1 MSRSDHGQDTITTE
15 SPTNSEPVADGQLTA
30 ASGPVLVVDDAGE
43 HEPQYLTW
51 LESRYDVR
59 HTQSS
64 GDIVA
69 WLEDE
74 RPEVVVFDC
83 TESGDTVDSLGR
95 KLAPLE
101 ARYQTLLVRETSV
114 STAAGGQVADECLR
128 APVDKDRLVDSLKRA
143 SLITTY
149 DAIVAELLTL
159 EMRRDKLREGV
170 SPSAMAL
177 CADFRRL
184 TIRTVTLLGAL
195 KKLYHRL
202 VMRSSTDPLLQTEYD
217 LSPDDF
223 RPHD

>member
-1 MSRSDHGQDTITTE
+1 MSRSDHGQNTITTE

-83 TESGDTVDSLGR
+83 TASGDTVDSLGR

-114 STAAGGQVADECLR
+114 STGAGGQVADECLR
-128 APVDKDRLVDSLKRA
+128 APVDKDRLVDSLERA
-143 SLITTY
+143 RLITTY

-170 SPSAMAL
+170 CPSAMAL
-177 CADFRRL
+177 CADFCRL
-184 TIRTVTLLGAL
+184 TIRRLRLLG
-195 KKLYHRL
+195 KLERVYCFL
-202 VMRSSTDPLLQTEYD
+202 VLQGAADPLFRTEYD
-217 LSPDDF
+217 LSPGDF
-223 RPHD
+223 RAR

>member
-114 STAAGGQVADECLR
+114 STAAGGQVADECLH
-128 APVDKDRLVDSLKRA
+128 APVDKDRLVDSLERA

-177 CADFRRL
+177 CADFCRL
-184 TIRTVTLLGAL
+184 TIRRLRLLG
-195 KKLYHRL
+195 KLERVYRFL
-202 VMRSSTDPLLQTEYD
+202 VLQGAADPLFRTEYD
-217 LSPDDF
+217 LTPGDF
-223 RPHD
+223 RAR